1 MACEL
6 RKKIQKNGVKIQREL
21 YRNIYT
27 QRINSTEIS
36 IYSNHQRPATVNKYQ
51 ITNYSLIII
60 ILLRKNS
67 EVWGRCYQLSALG
80 PEA

>member
-6 RKKIQKNGVKIQREL
+6 RKKIQNNGVKIQREL
-21 YRNIYT
+21 YCNIYT

-36 IYSNHQRPATVNKYQ
+36 IHSNHQRPATVNKYQ

-67 EVWGRCYQLSALG
+67 EVWGRCYQLSGLG